1 MPEENKNNGK
11 PVLLVDDEIQILIS
25 YSVMLKSA
33 GIKEVVTLEDSRQ
46 VIPFLRD
53 HGASAIILDLTMPF
67 VSGQEL
73 LVTIKEE
80 FPEVPVIVAT
90 ATNDIS
96 VAIECMQKGAEN
108 YLVKPIEKNHFISS
122 IKRVLEIRSLKD
134 EVSSLKH
141 SLLSDEL
148 NDPSSFE
155 GIVTINKKMESIFK
169 YIEAIAFSPFP
180 VLISGETGTGKEMI
194 ARSIHL
200 SNKESKNFVVVNV
213 AGLDDNLFSDT
224 LFGHK
229 KGAFTGADTSREGLI
244 LQAEKGT
251 LFLDEIGDLSMQSQV
266 KLLRLIQERE
276 YYQLGSDTPKKTTA
290 RVVVTANVDL
300 KKSVKDGTF
309 RKDLYFRLSAHQ
321 IRIPPLRER
330 KEDIR
335 PLTDFFI
342 EEAALAMNKKVPT
355 YPPEL
360 ITLLST
366 YPFNGNVREL
376 QAFIYDAVSRHESGV
391 LSLQPFRD
399 VIEEGR
405 ENAEPE
411 DLENGVKGDDIAG
424 FLNQFPTLKTAEDYL
439 IKRALDQARGNQGIA
454 ASILGI
460 SRQALNK
467 RLVRKKTDQ

>member
-1 MPEENKNNGK
+1 MEENNIEKP
-11 PVLLVDDEIQILIS
+11 PVLIVDDEMQILIS

-33 GIKEVVTLEDSRQ
+33 GIKNVFTIEDSRK
-46 VIPFLRD
+46 VLPFLRENS
-53 HGASAIILDLTMPF
+53 ASAIILDLTMPF
-67 VSGQEL
+67 ITGQDL
-73 LVTIKEE
+73 LVDLKDE
-80 FPEVPVIVAT
+80 FPEIPVIVAT
-90 ATNDIS
+90 ATNDITT
-96 VAIECMQKGAEN
+96 AIECMQKGAEN

-122 IKRVLEIRSLKD
+122 IQRVLEIRSLKD
-134 EVSSLKH
+134 QVSSLKH

-148 NDPSSFE
+148 RDPSSFD

-169 YIEAIAFSPFP
+169 YIEAIASSPFP

-200 SNKESKNFVVVNV
+200 SNKNSKNFIVVNV

-276 YYQLGSDTPKKTTA
+276 YYQLGSDIPKKTTA

-300 KKSVKDGTF
+300 KKLVNEGIF
-309 RKDLYFRLSAHQ
+309 RKDLYYRLSAHQ
-321 IRIPPLRER
+321 IRIPPLKER

-366 YPFNGNVREL
+366 YPFKGNIREL

-391 LSLQPFRD
+391 LSLQPFKD

-405 ENAEPE
+405 ESIE
-411 DLENGVKGDDIAG
+411 
-424 FLNQFPTLKTAEDYL
+424 L
-439 IKRALDQARGNQGIA
+439 IDHDKSPDNE
-454 ASILGI
+454 
-460 SRQALNK
+460 
-467 RLVRKKTDQ
+467 

>member
-1 MPEENKNNGK
+1 MENDNKLK
-11 PVLLVDDEIQILIS
+11 PPVLIVDDEVQILIS
-25 YSVMLKSA
+25 YNVMLKSA
-33 GIKEVVTLEDSRQ
+33 GIKNTFTLEDSRE
-46 VIPFLRD
+46 VLPFL
-53 HGASAIILDLTMPF
+53 HKNGASAIILDLTMPF
-67 VSGQEL
+67 LSGQEL
-73 LVTIKEE
+73 LVKIKEE
-80 FPEVPVIVAT
+80 FPEIPIIVAT

-96 VAIECMQKGAEN
+96 TAIECMRNGAEN

-134 EVSSLKH
+134 EVSNLKH

-148 NDPSSFE
+148 KDPSAFD
-155 GIVTINKKMESIFK
+155 GIVTINKKMGSIFK

-200 SNKESKNFVVVNV
+200 ANKNSRNFVVVNV

-229 KGAFTGADTSREGLI
+229 RGAFTGADSSREGLI
-244 LQAEKGT
+244 LQAENGT

-276 YYQLGSDTPKKTTA
+276 YYQLGSDTPKKTSA

-300 KKSVKDGTF
+300 KKMVKEGKF

-321 IRIPPLRER
+321 IKIPPLRER

-335 PLTDFFI
+335 PLTDYFI
-342 EEAALAMNKKVPT
+342 EEAAASMKKKIPT

-366 YPFNGNVREL
+366 YFFSGNIREL
-376 QAFIYDAVSRHESGV
+376 QAFIYDAVSRHISGV
-391 LSLQPFRD
+391 LSLQSFKD
-399 VIEEGR
+399 IIEEGR
-405 ENAEPE
+405 ESS
-411 DLENGVKGDDIAG
+411 DLTDNNENNRNLDMSE
-424 FLNQFPTLKTAEDYL
+424 FFNQFPTLKNAEAFL
-439 IKRALDQARGNQGIA
+439 IEKALEQAKGNQGIA

-467 RLVRKKTDQ
+467 RLTRRKTDH